1 MSEYRAPSLIQPSSA
16 CCRRPPAVLVLKP
29 GAHHAAVPHGAAAA
43 APQMVPISSTNI
55 LQWVNSGSSTANGPH
70 LAAMPVRRN
79 LVLAAGK
86 TADYPVSPYSLQ
98 QRRSL
103 IGVSTLPQKHL
114 ENYKVS

>member
-1 MSEYRAPSLIQPSSA
+1 VPSLIQPSYA

-29 GAHHAAVPHGAAAA
+29 GAHHAAAPHGAAAA

-55 LQWVNSGSSTANGPH
+55 LQWVNSGASTANGRH

-103 IGVSTLPQKHL
+103 IEVSTLPQKHL

>member
-29 GAHHAAVPHGAAAA
+29 GAHHAAVPHGAAA

-86 TADYPVSPYSLQ
+86 TVDYPVSPYSLQ

-103 IGVSTLPQKHL
+103 IEVSTLPQKQF
-114 ENYKVS
+114 ENDKVS